1 MKSSSL
7 LKYVALLAPDVVF
20 FTAIIAFLY
29 LKGIVTDEG
38 LLYIIP
44 GSLLLLAVKSF
55 ISLKAGSLFFRER
68 IEFISTIINDFK
80 KGRYTVARPGFF
92 GRIRLSGL
100 FSELSTIGKH
110 FDDIISAQK
119 SEIDQLREM
128 YNNMVLSMSSYFMV
142 LDENEEVLFAND
154 SFCQKFQYERDEIYG
169 RRVDSI
175 FIFITGRIR
184 EAIASVKNSGRP
196 TILEKSQLISK
207 NRISIIADIKISR
220 MVMQGRNQ
228 IVLVIDDITS
238 RCRKDYQISLISQ
251 ISESIQRDSEI
262 DNVLYTILTGVTSGS
277 GLGFNRAML
286 FLVDENA
293 RSLSGKM
300 AVGPDSLD
308 EAVEIWSSIPSGKVD
323 IIDQLKSY
331 DATPRK
337 GTALLKRV
345 LEASFPLGSGNL
357 LVRAVENFENIHVY
371 DSWRDDRLDE
381 HLRKFMDVREFVV
394 VPLIA
399 VNKAIGVI
407 VADNKFNQVPIG
419 NDSLELLSIF
429 AFQTALSIESYRN
442 ISRLRKEMQ
451 KITDKQDAIVESEK
465 LAAVGRI
472 ASHIAHEIRN
482 PLVTVGGYANRVLQ
496 LSREAAKH
504 EAMIKNAAG
513 VILKEP
519 ERLEKVLSNVMDF
532 TRPSPH
538 IRQFNNINEI
548 VNDSADLL
556 KNLFQERKI
565 RVRLELD
572 KDIPLVKSDFNQLK
586 QVMLNLV
593 QNAMDATPPGGEVGI
608 ATSLNGSYVNISI
621 TDSGT
626 GIPEEDLPRIF
637 DPFFTTKMTGVGLGL
652 AIVKKIV
659 NDHAGEI
666 SVRNRPGGGCECVV
680 SLAVP

>member
-1 MKSSSL
+1 MKANSL
-7 LKYVALLAPDVVF
+7 LKYIALLLPDVLF
-20 FTAIIAFLY
+20 FAAIISFLY
-29 LKGIVTDEG
+29 FKGIITPGG
-38 LLYIIP
+38 LLYVVPALI
-44 GSLLLLAVKSF
+44 LLLAVKS
-55 ISLKAGSLFFRER
+55 IINLKAGSLFFSER
-68 IEFISTIINDFK
+68 IEFITKTINDFK
-80 KGRYTVARPGFF
+80 KGRYMVTRPGIF

-128 YNNMVLSMSSYFMV
+128 YNSMVLSMSSYFLV

-169 RRVDSI
+169 RKIDAI
-175 FIFITGRIR
+175 FIFITGRIK
-184 EAIASVKNSGRP
+184 EAIASLKSAGQS

-220 MVMQGRNQ
+220 MLMQGRNQ

-286 FLVDENA
+286 FLIDENT
-293 RSLSGKM
+293 RSLSGRM

-308 EAVEIWSSIPSGKVD
+308 EAIEIWSSIPAGKVD

-331 DATPRK
+331 DLTPRK
-337 GTALLKRV
+337 GTALLKMV

-357 LVRAVENFENIHVY
+357 LTRAIENFENIHVY
-371 DSWRDDRLDE
+371 DSGRDDRLDGD
-381 HLRKFMDVREFVV
+381 LRQFMDVREFVV

-429 AFQTALSIESYRN
+429 AFQTALSIESYKS

-451 KITDKQDAIVESEK
+451 KITDRQEAIVESEK

-482 PLVTVGGYANRVLQ
+482 PLVTVGGYARRVLQ
-496 LSREAAKH
+496 LSREAAKN
-504 EAMIKNAAG
+504 ETMIKSAAG
-513 VILKEP
+513 VILKES

-532 TRPSPH
+532 SRPSPH
-538 IRQFNNINEI
+538 IREFNNINDI
-548 VNDSADLL
+548 INDTVDLL
-556 KNLFQERKI
+556 KNLFQERRV

-572 KDIPLVKSDFNQLK
+572 RDIPLVKSDFNQLK

-593 QNAMDATPPGGEVGI
+593 QNAMDATPAGGEVGI
-608 ATSLNGSYVNISI
+608 TTSLNGSFVNILVQ
-621 TDSGT
+621 DSGM
-626 GIPEEDLPRIF
+626 GIPGEDLARIF
-637 DPFFTTKMTGVGLGL
+637 DPFFTTKTTGVGLGL
-652 AIVKKIV
+652 AIVRKIV
-659 NDHAGEI
+659 NDHAGEV
-666 SVRNRPGGGCECVV
+666 SVRNRPEGGCEFIV
-680 SLAVP
+680 SLAIP